1 MCLKSCSCCIY
12 SSAYVVLVGF
22 NWCCCPPA
30 GRRYSNLLQITH
42 WLWIRVKLPPLTIR
56 RKKEL
61 VYNQL
66 WKLFTQWNRELEN
79 LEEKQTKGFWL
90 KNQLSFMTFCLIYV
104 SIENSCHISKQMKTN
119 KKRPKCSSN
128 SRSNVYSDYQLANNK
143 WLMTLQVRKSSWNS
157 IVSVEC
163 HSLIYALTFN
173 HTVMLISQGQQ

>member
-56 RKKEL
+56 RKKKL

-66 WKLFTQWNRELEN
+66 WKLFTLWNRELEN

-90 KNQLSFMTFCLIYV
+90 KNQLSFMTFCLIY
-104 SIENSCHISKQMKTN
+104 MF
-119 KKRPKCSSN
+119 
-128 SRSNVYSDYQLANNK
+128 QLKILVTFQNK
-143 WLMTLQVRKSSWNS
+143 WKQTKKDQSAPPTAGPMSTLIINLP
-157 IVSVEC
+157 I
-163 HSLIYALTFN
+163 TN
-173 HTVMLISQGQQ
+173 D

>member
-66 WKLFTQWNRELEN
+66 WKLFTQWNREFRGETDKGILT
-79 LEEKQTKGFWL
+79 EKPTVIYDF
-90 KNQLSFMTFCLIYV
+90 LSYLYV
-104 SIENSCHISKQMKTN
+104 SIENFCHISKQMKTN

-173 HTVMLISQGQQ
+173 HTVMYISQGQQ

>member
-90 KNQLSFMTFCLIYV
+90 KNQLSFMTFCLIY
-104 SIENSCHISKQMKTN
+104 MF
-119 KKRPKCSSN
+119 
-128 SRSNVYSDYQLANNK
+128 QLKIFVTFQNK
-143 WLMTLQVRKSSWNS
+143 WKQTKNNQSAPPTAGPMSTLIINLP
-157 IVSVEC
+157 I
-163 HSLIYALTFN
+163 TN
-173 HTVMLISQGQQ
+173 D

>member
-90 KNQLSFMTFCLIYV
+90 KNQLSFMTFCLIY
-104 SIENSCHISKQMKTN
+104 MF
-119 KKRPKCSSN
+119 
-128 SRSNVYSDYQLANNK
+128 QLKILVTFQNK
-143 WLMTLQVRKSSWNS
+143 WKQTKNNQSAPPTAGPMSTLIINLP
-157 IVSVEC
+157 I
-163 HSLIYALTFN
+163 TN
-173 HTVMLISQGQQ
+173 D